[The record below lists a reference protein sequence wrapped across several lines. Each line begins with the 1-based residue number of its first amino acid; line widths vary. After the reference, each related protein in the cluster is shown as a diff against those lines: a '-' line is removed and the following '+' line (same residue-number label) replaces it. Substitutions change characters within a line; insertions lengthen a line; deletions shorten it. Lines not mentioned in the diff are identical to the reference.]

1 MHRKLFQRFHQQVQ
15 SSDRKQKN
23 PDQDSTRVAMAC
35 HNGPKIPSLF
45 DNHVLECH
53 FRDQARLRDQMIV
66 FGVVECAVDCEL
78 VVIVG
83 CFDFFENW
91 RKYLAGRV
99 IFQGQL

>member
-15 SSDRKQKN
+15 SSDRKQKSG
-23 PDQDSTRVAMAC
+23 PGLVRGAMAS
-35 HNGPKIPSLF
+35 HNGTIIPSLF
-45 DNHVLECH
+45 DNHVLEYH

-91 RKYLAGRV
+91 RKYLAGL